1 MGWRCNGGEL
11 CCRGGSAQ
19 NRRATGGDCN
29 SAGQGIE
36 AVWKE
41 NFVRDES
48 KKTLKGMVKALL
60 GQLLGRLSLSGSM
73 DRDNVNRAI
82 DDWLPKHGAVAS
94 ALRLSP

>member
-1 MGWRCNGGEL
+1 
-11 CCRGGSAQ
+11 
-19 NRRATGGDCN
+19 
-29 SAGQGIE
+29 
-36 AVWKE
+36 
-41 NFVRDES
+41 VRDES

-82 DDWLPKHGAVAS
+82 DDWLPKHSSVAS

>member
-1 MGWRCNGGEL
+1 M
-11 CCRGGSAQ
+11 
-19 NRRATGGDCN
+19 
-29 SAGQGIE
+29 
-36 AVWKE
+36 
-41 NFVRDES
+41 RDES

-82 DDWLPKHGAVAS
+82 DDWLPKHGVVAS